1 MANLPNGDNPWV
13 LLVEIGVVGFILWL
27 LFFRRK
33 FAQPP
38 EKQGLQRVEVKL
50 SGSLVPA
57 EVKVLAGQPAQ
68 LLIHRFDR
76 EPEEEL
82 FEIEELGIYE
92 LLPALY
98 TTVIAFNPEKRGRFP
113 MILGGERKAGTMVVE

>member
-1 MANLPNGDNPWV
+1 VLTLPNGDNPWV
-13 LLVEIGVVGFILWL
+13 LLVEIAIAAFILWL
-27 LFFRRK
+27 LFFRKK
-33 FAQPP
+33 FSYGAD
-38 EKQGLQRVEVKL
+38 KRGLQRIEIRL
-50 SGSLVPA
+50 AGRMAPA
-57 EVKVLAGQPAQ
+57 EVTVSAGLPAQ
-68 LLIHRFDR
+68 LLIHRYDK

-113 MILGGERKAGTMVVE
+113 MILGGERKAGTMIVE